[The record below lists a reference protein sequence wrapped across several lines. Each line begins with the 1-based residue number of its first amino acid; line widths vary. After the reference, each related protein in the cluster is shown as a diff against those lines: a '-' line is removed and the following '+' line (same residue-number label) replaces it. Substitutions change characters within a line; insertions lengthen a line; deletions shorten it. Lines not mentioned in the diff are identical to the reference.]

1 MFIREQPGNGLSGC
15 TSKGQIE
22 PSFFEVFRNNIQ
34 ETSIQ
39 FLVLGKQ
46 WKRSPLGLGNR
57 FSVTENIKK
66 HKSFMI
72 KVTRITAECQKTK
85 GICELAKRILFAK
98 IKLFKELVD

>member
-22 PSFFEVFRNNIQ
+22 PSFFEVFKNNIQ

-46 WKRSPLGLGNR
+46 WKRSPLGLGKPFFSNR
-57 FSVTENIKK
+57 K
-66 HKSFMI
+66 H
-72 KVTRITAECQKTK
+72 QKTQKFHDK
-85 GICELAKRILFAK
+85 GHPNYRRVPKNQRDL
-98 IKLFKELVD
+98 